1 MGLLLMKKTVL
12 WFKMNEKIQSKKIFY
27 REKNWILRTKFFSA
41 LPSKYVLIANWIWSS
56 EFTFYHKM
64 VSIRQSFLA
73 HLKYSTIIH
82 EQIWSLKRNRWMH
95 TKIGPKEAWFVHY
108 SLWLVSTYE
117 TFDLIMIQMH
127 QQPLQFIWFRSPR
140 KDNVS
145 VVCLFLLP
153 KVWWKKTLFLKL
165 LMKVFLC
172 GTSGG
177 DGLRSFMSSE
187 SKKWS

>member
-1 MGLLLMKKTVL
+1 MKKTVL

-41 LPSKYVLIANWIWSS
+41 LPSKYVLIADWIWSS
-56 EFTFYHKM
+56 EFTFYHRM

-73 HLKYSTIIH
+73 HLKCSTIIH

-95 TKIGPKEAWFVHY
+95 TEIGPKEAWFVHY

-117 TFDLIMIQMH
+117 TCDLIMIQMH
-127 QQPLQFIWFRSPR
+127 QQALQFIWFWSPHKDSVHPMFQWFAFFCCR
-140 KDNVS
+140 KFDEKK
-145 VVCLFLLP
+145 LYFLNY
-153 KVWWKKTLFLKL
+153 WWKFFFC
-165 LMKVFLC
+165 VARA
-172 GTSGG
+172 G